1 MQVPFVVMAH
11 VPRYC
16 FTHNNQYRAIQ
27 LDIRQPS
34 LFRIHTQD
42 ILNPLTTPYPKGTE
56 VLFIRIMKERPSLQM
71 GLERALDKKLAQQLL
86 VTHPSTHRQIACEIC
101 GFNAPNHSSRTGSQ
115 VAFTGSNAD
124 LELFFDGLHSLCC
137 VG

>member
-42 ILNPLTTPYPKGTE
+42 RLNPLTPYPKGTE
-56 VLFIRIMKERPSLQM
+56 VLFIRIMKERPSFQM

-86 VTHPSTHRQIACEIC
+86 VTHRQIACEIC
-101 GFNAPNHSSRTGSQ
+101 RLNAPNHSSRTGSQ
-115 VAFTGSNAD
+115 KAFTGSNAD
-124 LELFFDGLHSLCC
+124 LELHLLCC
-137 VG
+137 DGKGQSR